1 MTEITEKYKKLYI
14 ITRILSTL
22 AVIAPLIIYTIFG
35 FIQGSV
41 GSKVVLGMCLTIC
54 LIFVII
60 NVIAKHKIRSTI
72 WILIIGLHMACNNIM
87 PLLIIVAILTV
98 IDEFVLEPL
107 YKRLREKYII
117 NKEIDKR

>member
-1 MTEITEKYKKLYI
+1 MTEKYKKLYI
-14 ITRILSTL
+14 ITRVLSAI
-22 AVIAPLIIYTIFG
+22 AVLAPLIIYTIFG
-35 FIQGSV
+35 FMQGTV
-41 GSKVVLGMCLTIC
+41 GSRVVLGMCLTIC

-72 WILIIGLHMACNNIM
+72 WILMIGLYMACNNII
-87 PLLIIVAILTV
+87 PLLIIVAALTV

-107 YKRLREKYII
+107 YKRYREKYVI